1 MESDNVKLTIPAPTR
16 PTKLIKMTNTL
27 VAVTGSEVKTIPP
40 MVMDK
45 VDVSECTPFF
55 AGMKY
60 CTDLQYTDAFSHETA
75 PFFPITGDSKFAV
88 ELHPTGEVTEYT
100 ATIAYELLRE
110 GEEGRQKVDSVKF
123 VLRAEGAEPTEARA
137 IMKYNRRKNVITA
150 DIQIPDYD
158 VEAGL
163 RLGVDG
169 NTKGKG
175 THSISLDL
183 INKNIPQLSL
193 VGRANLKEMKEAM
206 LQVQLLV
213 PSINADATFTANM
226 KRDEELELELK
237 SEIKVM
243 AATSEQN
250 IAMKY
255 DASKFEVEF
264 KSDVNTETT
273 SLPIADMVDMYG
285 NQLLDIQVGQTE
297 MKVRQIFN
305 KFAEETNNYMEKHGD
320 EFHYIKDFRV
330 PDMPEISLPETL
342 FLKTEGKAVYHFNNE
357 HFSIAIPLPLGGKS
371 TEELNFPPALTTP
384 SVSLPQFGLEIV
396 SMEIPI
402 PELVVPESLTLSIPL
417 FGKAEISTLMK
428 SNLYEME
435 ASMAAGKDIVDTPS
449 YSAKFDVRGTSP
461 VDILSFTMTGS
472 GVLATT
478 DSIKAH
484 LESSLAHK
492 FLEATVVITEE
503 ATFTDKLNLKSS
515 SKIEAKSPLGV
526 HFILGHDGTTGMNAE
541 EISAHSDFKGDFTAG
556 PVYGKTISTQSFAI
570 FPFRQEAKIDS
581 TVQLDSTLVKAQNT
595 IAATLANGE
604 LSVASNTN
612 AFEDHLTHVAELS
625 FKDSKLS
632 LKSDAN
638 AVVLGMKIHNQAEAS
653 AGAGEV
659 VMRMETNADHTEN
672 RVYSL
677 LTASLDVNGLAV
689 NSDATIKLLENE
701 ATHKATLKMNK
712 DGLTTS
718 GTNTLQSPLSLEN
731 TFNAGLDAS
740 TATLSIANKAA
751 IRDIKVDNANTLT
764 ITLSSLDFNSKAE
777 ATASEYASYTHD
789 ITINLK
795 PYTASAN
802 VNNNLNVLAANFIN
816 EAQLQAELYKM
827 DLTGNLKAIYGEEE
841 IKLTYQVNYA
851 DMTAN
856 AKCSTIGKLFGTHMS
871 HNTELEVVGLAAR
884 ITNDAR
890 FNSQPFRFDHTIR
903 CSIVPFDFNLDAIFN
918 ADGDM
923 TMYGKHS
930 AQLYGKFL
938 LKAQPLAFASSHECR
953 ASVNQQLDNGFA
965 LETTLDNKMDTVL
978 SPQEQKT
985 SFRMKSKLNEHA
997 FNQDMSVYNTAE
1009 RTGIEVSGTFLTN
1022 MFNAE
1027 STENQEFTI
1036 SSFLKYDKITECQ
1049 IILFPLIETLPAFL
1063 ESVKVV
1069 VVRVAEA
1076 LQDYINNEEIKA
1088 KLEALPQYDVEAS
1101 LTNLKVTV
1109 ENLLADLS
1117 VYIHHFAE
1125 DPGTADAINE
1135 EYDIQAMVLHVI
1147 DTMRELIQ
1155 QIDLEKLTGSSISFL
1170 QDLDSKYD
1178 VKAKLQTIM
1187 SDVKQII
1194 ETFDLQKCV
1203 VELKDYIS
1211 SIEFKAYIDGLV
1223 SRIPTE
1229 IFNEI
1234 VFSVKEIIQDLDIL
1248 GKINNFYAKMRELI
1262 VKFEVDKKVQAVLE
1276 KAVEF
1281 IHQLKIEETISAV
1294 VNKVKDAD
1302 IPTKLVQVFQDAI
1315 NYLKT
1320 LRGLMESLREIKVAE
1335 MIKSVKDVIDK
1346 FVLDIVKPL
1355 AEFIKEEITN
1365 LNVNAAITTY
1375 LDFVSKYYTRAI
1387 TKVTELLTSMVEMIK
1402 NMAPE
1407 QKIINEIQQIVEGL
1421 IVELK
1426 KAELNILSFTLPLTD
1441 LVVPSVMLSMD
1452 KLGQFEIPTQ
1462 LDIPEFTILGLYTIQ
1477 ATTISFEDIKQR
1489 IIELIEFI
1497 GNFEI
1502 KMIDVDAFFGDL
1514 TMNYLPSMPE
1524 MSFPEISLP
1533 EISFPTIPQVPVE
1546 KLVKSLQVPEI
1557 TLPTIPTQ
1565 IMVPCFGKLYG
1576 EIKFE
1581 TPIYTVKTSAE
1592 FQNSTET
1599 QVQGKTTIK
1608 VITTPY
1614 TADFMNTA
1622 FIAMEEGMSAS
1633 VDTTYNH
1640 VVDLPIVRV
1649 RSEATVTQKAV
1660 ARQVGYTLTL
1670 TVDNSGTGKINAD
1683 DVNHKSNLQL
1693 TINPSTVTLTF
1704 SGDTDSTI
1712 LKMKQQINAESGTLS
1727 FFKFNVRNEAE
1738 APIIKN
1744 SLMVASGHVNLY
1756 DLKAELKANHDT
1768 ELYGEISGVLS
1779 NGINIVVRP
1788 VELIFDF
1795 QNKGNA
1801 KVNIF
1806 ESLIAK
1812 IDLQND
1818 YSATLKPNS
1827 QKINTVALA
1836 RLNQYKISYNYTV
1849 DNNPHDAGIF
1859 VAMESEANLDFLS
1872 SPISIPEFD
1881 LPFVDFRTPEITGLN
1896 VYEQTGLNNI
1906 LTTTEQTVDVD
1917 AKIVYHK
1924 SEAAPLV
1931 DMMGLIQI
1939 PSVGNLITELSV
1951 KSAILNLNVNAGLYA
1966 EEDLVFRLGATTASV
1981 FEGLKAK
1988 LDGTTSLTTRRGI
2001 KLANSLS
2008 LENSHIEGTHD
2019 STISMSTETF
2029 ETVVSVSTVA
2039 KIALPI
2045 LNLEANQNVVAD
2057 TKTNANA
2064 VSTFR
2069 MTGDFNLPLIKAVG
2083 KAEVDHSLKLEGS
2096 FLEVSMESTNKA
2108 NMDGT
2113 VLEDYILLGLLD
2125 NDFNLY
2131 LNNDGLRS
2139 TSKIIA
2145 DAKLNQGTNKV
2156 IEMDVNE
2163 NLAVEASLSRVYAV
2177 LKYTGNNEA
2186 NLLSFSTNG
2195 KHVVQATI
2203 DLAPASSLTADIEI
2217 DMSQPNT
2224 LGDLTIFGKTVA
2236 EVTAAKQKI
2245 STNGKFVSPLYTT
2258 NVAAEV
2264 EGDGPVFKVTLK
2276 SSATSVIV
2284 LLDYDMDGSITVNF
2298 ENEALNMVSKVVLT
2312 HADMNMDVNH
2322 AITQALRRKR
2332 QADDSNSHHTLNV
2345 DITSPTFID
2354 ANLRYAAGKDGISAS
2369 VSTPSSGF
2377 MGIQFNG
2384 RVPSQMSA
2392 RVYGR
2397 YPSAPED
2404 DVEVLVI
2411 RSSSMDADKM
2421 NLQIAY
2427 NMEAPKVVLSEL
2439 KTRIPS
2445 IISAFTMFA
2454 DKYQITSYMDELR
2467 NSVVNRISEAYEAA
2481 INYDS
2486 QMSQLSI
2493 FFRNIIVQYQKT
2505 VQVFIDAVVKVLR
2518 ETQFKLPESDE
2529 MTTLPEV
2536 LKKLTSSIA
2545 TMLDSTLQIIYE
2557 NIEVSFNAFVEQ
2569 ISSVKMRMP
2578 VGDAITGGQ
2587 ILDQVKTTF
2596 KTIFAELVDFVK
2608 HMESVDTMLEKIGET
2623 LKAIVEKSQEFA
2635 DSVKSDYLDAVF
2647 IYINV
2652 PYVNFVTALKNVVDH
2667 ISALNI
2673 EQLNHS
2679 VEYIIDMFVH
2689 VVDQF
2694 NNTVNGFLQQA
2705 SADAQ
2710 ANGPKATCKV
2720 SIEVPQTCSFI
2731 VRTTGCSLSEVVDM
2745 DTEGN
2750 PVFAPAASSDAFAAE
2765 MERYPLKVVVEGVYD
2780 VKLYPEEG
2788 ETTTILNIK
2797 RGIISALAVPLL
2809 EEDKNKNMPT
2819 IHGKCKTQSTVNARE
2834 DIATDISLNRDLSR
2848 CDKFVPLRDH
2858 TSPLALISG
2867 MHYPLAQLVRSSQ
2880 ACNYKFD
2887 NENKHMTSGSCIEN
2901 HILIPFSH
2909 NGEHGITNVGK
2920 QELTLVQ
2927 VSPSN
2932 EIVFDHSGIVKG
2944 LHMDAVEDKSAIQDK
2959 DAGLNLLRELASLPE
2974 TDGEKRAH
2982 LFHVL
2987 VSMVRGMKTETLSPA
3002 IPEALEVS
3010 SALTYQV
3017 DAGVF
3022 AMGLVSNPSALLIN
3036 DMLEMAK
3043 YKPSKPIMYALSNVV
3058 KRFYK
3063 AEGKLIPEIFAV
3075 AEFMGSQLGDC
3086 SGDKDHTFMT
3096 LRVIGNMAAAM
3107 GAAGPAL
3114 RSAVIQCVNQPAA
3127 SLAVQ
3132 QAAIQAFRLTPVP
3145 EEGREILMQVL
3156 LDGASPMQKRIAA
3169 YLVLMKDPQPTELAQ
3184 LADALPN
3191 EQDQQ
3196 VKSFVISHVTN
3207 ILSSTEPATKEL
3219 RQKILDAL
3227 QGNEVGAPM
3236 DPTKFSRNYKIG
3248 SVEGNMFFEGS
3259 SYLPKEVMLEMT
3271 LKAFG
3276 YDIDMMEVGMEGNGF
3291 EPTVEALFGKN
3302 GFFPDT
3308 ALETMYFVSENMPL
3322 RVNEI
3327 LQNMLPALKKDR
3339 KKRQASQNLM
3349 REIGRNL
3356 NKLVN
3361 EMKTAQSPEAM
3372 VYLRLLGNE
3381 LGYLKT
3387 NEMEEL
3393 AYSAAMMVDS
3403 MFKMFPTD
3411 IMKALMTKAD
3421 NTIFAHYIFMDN
3433 EFFLPTATGV
3443 PLRITMSGTFT
3454 PGIKGGL
3461 QIARDMSEVT
3471 FMPSAGIEFWL
3482 SAKISMESDNVKLII
3497 PAPTRPTKLIKMTNT
3512 LVAVTGS
3519 EVKTIPPMVM
3529 DKVDVS
3535 ECTPFFAG
3543 MKYCTDL
3550 QYTDAFSHETAPF
3563 FPITGD
3569 SKFAVELHPTGE
3581 VTEYT
3586 ATIAYELL
3594 REGEEGRQ
3602 KVDSVKFVLRAE
3614 GAEPTEARAIMKY
3627 NRRKNVITAD
3637 IQIPDYDVEAG
3648 LRMGVVD
3655 GNTKGKGTHSIS
3667 LDLINKNIP
3676 QLSLVGR
3683 ANLKEMKEAML
3694 QVQLLVPSINADAT
3708 FTANMK
3714 RDEELELEL
3723 KSEIKVMAATSEQ
3736 NIAMKYDASKFEVEF
3751 KSDVNTETTSLPIA
3765 DMVDMYG
3772 NQLLDIQ
3779 VGQTEMKVRQI
3790 FNKFA
3795 EETNNY
3801 MEKHG
3806 DEFHYIKDFRVP
3818 DMPEISLPETLFLK
3832 TEGKAVYH
3840 FNNEHF
3846 SIAIPLPLGG
3856 KSTEELNFPP
3866 ALTTPSVSL
3875 PQFGLEIVSME
3886 IPIPELVV
3894 PESLTLSIP
3903 LFGKAEISTLM
3914 KSNLYEMEASMAAG
3928 KDIVDTPSYSAKFD
3942 VRGTSPVDILSFTMT
3957 GSGVLA
3963 TTDSIKAHLES
3974 SLAHKFLEAT
3984 VVITEEATFTDKLN
3998 LKSSS
4003 KIEAKSPLGVH
4014 FILGHDGTTGM
4025 NAEEISAHSDF
4036 KGDFTAGPVYG
4047 KTISTQSF
4055 AIFPFRQEAKIDSTV
4070 QLDSTLVKAQN
4081 TIAAT
4086 LANGELSVAS
4096 NTNAFEDHLTHV
4108 AELSFKDSK
4117 LSLKSDANA
4126 VVLGMKIH
4134 NQAEASAG
4142 AGEVVMRMETNADHT
4157 ENRVYSLLTASLD
4170 VNEPPVPENTFN
4182 AGLDASTATLSIA
4195 NKAAIRDIKVDNAN
4209 TLTITLSSLDFNSK
4223 AEATASE
4230 YASYT
4235 HDITINLKP
4244 YTASANVN
4252 NNLNVLAANFINE
4265 AQLQAELYKMDLT
4278 GNLKAIY
4285 GEEEIKHTYQVNYA
4299 DMTANA
4305 KCSTIGKLFG
4315 THMSHNTELEV
4326 VGLAARITNDARFNS
4341 QPFRFDHTIRCSIV
4355 PFDFNLDAIFNA
4367 DGDMTMYGKHSAQ
4380 LYGKF
4385 LLKAQPLAF
4394 ASSHECRAS
4403 VNQQLDNG
4411 FALETT
4417 LDNKMDTVLS
4427 PQEQKTSFRMK
4438 SKLNEHAFNQD
4449 MSVYNTAE
4457 RTGIEVSGTFLTN
4470 MFNAEST
4477 ENQEFTI
4484 SSFLKYDKITECQI
4498 ILFPLIE
4505 TLPAF
4510 LESVKVVVV
4519 RVAEALQDYINNEE
4533 IKAKLEA
4540 LPQYVSDFVSQ
4551 LNVEGKVTQM
4561 KHYFDDL
4568 TQEYVISMEDV
4579 EASLTNLKVTVENL
4593 LADLSVYIHHFAGML
4608 KDIIVSGNLPE
4619 TLIQKIQEQLH
4630 AINEEYDIQ
4639 AMVLHVIDTM
4649 RELIQQIDLEKLTGS
4664 SISFLQDLDS
4674 KYDVKAKL
4682 QTIMSDEII
4691 QDLDILGKINNF
4703 YAKMRELIVKFEV
4716 DKKVQA
4722 VLEKAVEFIHQLK
4735 IEETISAVVN
4745 KVKDADIPTKLVQVF
4760 QDAINY
4766 LKTTQVEDIIQ
4777 QLNMHIETIVQKL
4790 RSLEYNDFVD
4800 HANEVIA
4807 EYTVYINELIGALEI
4822 PQKLEATRDF
4832 VNLVLSSFRGFME
4845 SLREIKVAEM
4855 IKSVKDVIDKF
4866 VLDIVK
4872 PLAEFIKEEIT
4883 NLNVNAAITTYLDFV
4898 SKYYTRAITKVT
4910 ELLTSMVEMI
4920 KNMAPEQKII
4930 NEIQQIVEG
4939 LIVELKKAEL
4949 NILSFTLPLTDLVVP
4964 SVMLS
4969 MDKLGQF
4976 EIPTQL
4982 DIPEFTILGL
4992 YTIQATTISFEDIK
5006 QRIIELIDFIGNFE
5020 IKMIDVDAFFGDL
5033 TMNYLPSMP
5042 EMSFPEISLPEI
5054 SFPTIPQVPVEKLVK
5069 SLQVPD
5075 ITLLTIPT
5083 QIMVPCFETL
5093 KFSHVNLGVE
5103 HQASVTLYG
5112 QSAQAQGKT
5121 TIKVITTPYTADFMN
5136 TAFIAMEEGMSAS
5149 VDTTYNHVVDLPIVR
5164 VRSEATV
5171 TQKAVARQVGYT
5183 LTLTVDNSGTGK
5195 INADDVNHK
5204 SNLQLTIN
5212 PSTVTITFSGD
5223 TDSTI
5228 LKMKQQIT
5236 AESGTLSFF
5245 KFNVRNEA
5253 EAPIIKNSLMVASG
5267 HVNLYD
5273 LKAELIA
5280 NHDTELYGEISG
5292 VLSNGINL
5300 VVRPVELIFDFKNKG
5315 NAKVNIFE
5323 SLIAKIDLQNDYSAT
5338 LKPNSQKIN
5347 TVALV
5352 RLNQYK
5358 ISYNYTVDNNP
5369 HDAGIFIAIESE
5381 ANLDFLSSPISIP
5394 EFDLP
5399 FVDFRT
5405 PEITDLNVYEQTG
5418 LNKIL
5423 TTTEQTVDVDAK
5435 IVYHKSEAAPLVD
5448 MMGLIQ
5454 IPSVGN
5460 LITELS
5466 VKSAILNLNV
5476 NAGLYPE
5483 EDLVFRLGAT
5493 TASVFEGLK
5502 AKLDGTTSL
5511 TTRRGI
5517 KLANSLSLENSHI
5530 EGTHDSTISMS
5541 TETFETAVSVSTV
5554 AKIALPILNLEANQH
5569 LVADTK
5575 TNANAVSTFRMTG
5588 DFNLPLI
5595 KAVGKAE
5602 VDQSLKLE
5610 GSFEFVSMESST
5622 KANIDSTML
5631 EDNSFLGVLDNDFN
5645 VYLNNNGLRSTSK
5658 IIADAKL
5665 NQATTKVIAMDVNE
5679 NLAVE
5684 ASLSRVYAV
5693 LKYSGN
5699 NEAHLF
5705 NFNTNGKHDVNANID
5720 FAPTSSLTADME
5732 IEISQPSSLGM
5743 FSIFGKAV
5751 TDVTGAKQK
5760 IFINGKF
5767 VSPLYT
5773 TNVAAEVEGSAP
5785 VFKVNFR
5792 SSATSPV
5799 VFLEYDLDSSITINL
5814 EHAGVSLTGKAVFT
5828 HTDLSMDIQH
5838 IISHTSSDS
5847 RLTLNADIN
5856 SPAFTDVNLRYAVRK
5871 DGISATISIPSTGF
5885 LGLQLHGRTPL
5896 QMNSRI
5902 YGRYASDP
5910 AKDVDFFT
5918 IRASAKEANKIM

>member
-1 MESDNVKLTIPAPTR
+1 MENSKLCLFLLLITITLSYAQEEQENCLINQRYKTSHKYEYIYEAESLNAINGASHLRNGPKATCKVSIEVPQTCSFIVRTTGCSLSEVVDMDTEGNPVFAPAASSDAFAAEMERYPLKVVVEGVYDVKLYPEEGETITILNIKRGIISALAVPLLEEDKNKNMPTIHGKCKTQSTVNAREDIATDISLNRDLSRCDKFVPLRDHTSPLALISGMHYPLAQLVRSSQACNYKFDNADKHMTSGSCIENHILIPFSHNGEHGITNVGKQELTLVQVSPSNERVFDHSGIVKGLHMDAVEDKSAIQDKDAGLNLLRELASLPETEGEKRAHLFHVLVSMVRGMKTETLSPAIPEALEVSSALTYQVLAQCGTPECSSAIMQIFRTFDTSSLEVDAGVFAMGLVSNPSALLINDMLEMAKYKPSKPIMYALSNVVKRFYKAEGKLIPEIFAVAEFMGSQLGDCSGDKDNTFMTLRVIGNMAAAMGAAGPALRSAVIQCVNQPAASLAVQQAAIQAFRLTPVPEEGREILMQVLLDGASPMQKRVAAYLVLMKDPQPTELAQLADALPIEQDQQVKSFVISHITNILSSTEPATQELRQKILDALQGNEVGAPMDPTKFSRNYKIGSVEGNMFFEGSSYLPKEVMLEMTLKAFGYDIDMMEVGMEGNGFEPTVEALFGKNGFFPDTALETMYFVSENMPLRVNEILQNMLPALKKDRKKRQASHNLMREIGRNLNKLVNEMTTAQSPEAMVYLRLLGNELGYLKTNEMEELAYSAAMMVDSMFKMFPTDIMKALMTKADNTIFAHYIFMDNEFFLPTATGVPLRITLSGTFTPGIKGGLQIARDMSEVTFMPSAGIEFVTEIGSHIPEYINSGLEMHTNIFHESGLSAKISMESDNVKLTIPVPTR

-45 VDVSECTPFF
+45 VDVSECSPFF

-163 RLGVDG
+163 RLGVVDG

-183 INKNIPQLSL
+183 INKHIPQLSL
-193 VGRANLKEMKEAM
+193 VGHANLKEMKEAM

-243 AATSEQN
+243 AATSEQK

-357 HFSIAIPLPLGGKS
+357 HFIIAIPLPLGGKS
-371 TEELNFPPALTTP
+371 TEELHFPPALTTP

-484 LESSLAHK
+484 LESSLAHQ

-526 HFILGHDGTTGMNAE
+526 HFILGHDGTTEMNAE

-556 PVYGKTISTQSFAI
+556 PMYGKTISNQSFAI
-570 FPFRQEAKIDS
+570 FPFRHEAKIDS

-604 LSVASNTN
+604 LSVVSNTN

-632 LKSDAN
+632 LKCDAN

-659 VMRMETNADHTEN
+659 VMRMETNGDHTEN

-701 ATHKATLKMNK
+701 ATHKATLTMNK

-777 ATASEYASYTHD
+777 AAASEYASYTHD

-802 VNNNLNVLAANFIN
+802 VHNNLNVLAANFIN

-827 DLTGNLKAIYGEEE
+827 DLTGNLKAVYGEEE
-841 IKLTYQVNYA
+841 IKHTYQVNYA

-856 AKCSTIGKLFGTHMS
+856 AKCSTIGNLFGTHMS
-871 HNTELEVVGLAAR
+871 HNTEFEVVGLAAR

-903 CSIVPFDFNLDAIFN
+903 CSIIPFDFNLDAIFN

-953 ASVNQQLDNGFA
+953 ASVTQQLDNGFA

-1009 RTGIEVSGTFLTN
+1009 RTGIEVSGTFLSN

-1049 IILFPLIETLPAFL
+1049 IILFPFIETLPAFL

-1076 LQDYINNEEIKA
+1076 LQGFINNEEIKA
-1088 KLEALPQYDVEAS
+1088 KLEALPQYVSDFVSQLNVEGKVTQMKQYFDDLTQEYVISMEDVEAS

-1117 VYIHHFAE
+1117 VYIHHFAGMLKDIIVSGNLPE
-1125 DPGTADAINE
+1125 TLIQKIQEQLHAINE

-1170 QDLDSKYD
+1170 QDLDSKYE

-1187 SDVKQII
+1187 SD
-1194 ETFDLQKCV
+1194 
-1203 VELKDYIS
+1203 
-1211 SIEFKAYIDGLV
+1211 
-1223 SRIPTE
+1223 E
-1229 IFNEI
+1229 IT
-1234 VFSVKEIIQDLDIL
+1234 QDLDIL

-1262 VKFEVDKKVQAVLE
+1262 LKFEVDKKVQAVLE

-1302 IPTKLVQVFQDAI
+1302 IPAKLVQVFQDAI

-1320 LRGLMESLREIKVAE
+1320 TQVEDIIQQLNMHIETIVQKLRSLEYNDFVDHANQVIAEYTVYINELIGALEIPQKLEATRDFVNLVLLSFRGFMESLREIKVAE
-1335 MIKSVKDVIDK
+1335 MITYVKDVIDK
-1346 FVLDIVKPL
+1346 FVLDIVNPL

-1365 LNVNAAITTY
+1365 LN
-1375 LDFVSKYYTRAI
+1375 
-1387 TKVTELLTSMVEMIK
+1387 
-1402 NMAPE
+1402 
-1407 QKIINEIQQIVEGL
+1407 
-1421 IVELK
+1421 
-1426 KAELNILSFTLPLTD
+1426 
-1441 LVVPSVMLSMD
+1441 
-1452 KLGQFEIPTQ
+1452 FEIPTQ
-1462 LDIPEFTILGLYTIQ
+1462 LDIPEFTILGLYTVQ

-1497 GNFEI
+1497 GHFEI

-1592 FQNSTET
+1592 FQNSTESEMT
-1599 QVQGKTTIK
+1599 PQFTGFLTSLATSPSFEICNYKLDSTARLAFPKMSRVVLAETLKFSHVNLGVEHQASVTLYGLSAQAQGKTTIK

-1633 VDTTYNH
+1633 LDTTYNH
-1640 VVDLPIVRV
+1640 VVDLPIVMV

-1660 ARQVGYTLTL
+1660 ARQDGYTLTL
-1670 TVDNSGTGKINAD
+1670 TVDNSGTGQINAD
-1683 DVNHKSNLQL
+1683 EGTHKSNLQL

-1712 LKMKQQINAESGTLS
+1712 LKMKQQITAESGTLS

-1768 ELYGEISGVLS
+1768 ELYGKISGVLS

-1818 YSATLKPNS
+1818 YSATLKPNN

-1872 SPISIPEFD
+1872 SSISIPEFD

-2008 LENSHIEGTHD
+2008 LENAHIEGTHD
-2019 STISMSTETF
+2019 STISMSTETS
-2029 ETVVSVSTVA
+2029 ETAVSVSTVV
-2039 KIALPI
+2039 KITLPI
-2045 LNLEANQNVVAD
+2045 LNLEANQHLVAD
-2057 TKTNANA
+2057 TKTNV

-2069 MTGDFNLPLIKAVG
+2069 MKGDFNLPLIKAVG

-2096 FLEVSMESTNKA
+2096 FLEVSLESTNKA

-2113 VLEDYILLGLLD
+2113 VLDNYLLLGVLD
-2125 NDFNLY
+2125 NDFHLY

-2156 IEMDVNE
+2156 IAMDVNE

-2177 LKYTGNNEA
+2177 LKYTGNNEG

-2203 DLAPASSLTADIEI
+2203 DLAPGSSLTADIEI

-2264 EGDGPVFKVTLK
+2264 EGDGHVFTVTLK

-2312 HADMNMDVNH
+2312 QADMKIDVNH

-2345 DITSPTFID
+2345 DITSPTFTD

-2369 VSTPSSGF
+2369 VSTPSTGF

-2397 YPSAPED
+2397 YPSSPED

-2411 RSSSMDADKM
+2411 KSSSIDADKM

-2454 DKYQITSYMDELR
+2454 DKYQVTSYMEELR

-2518 ETQFKLPESDE
+2518 ETQFKLPGSDE
-2529 MTTLPEV
+2529 MTSLPEV

-2545 TMLDSTLQIIYE
+2545 AMLDSALQIIYE
-2557 NIEVSFNAFVEQ
+2557 NIEVSFNTFVEQ

-2578 VGDAITGGQ
+2578 VGDVITGGQ

-2623 LKAIVEKSQEFA
+2623 LKAIVEKSQEFV

-2710 ANGPKATCKV
+2710 AYIK
-2720 SIEVPQTCSFI
+2720 
-2731 VRTTGCSLSEVVDM
+2731 LSE
-2745 DTEGN
+2745 G
-2750 PVFAPAASSDAFAAE
+2750 
-2765 MERYPLKVVVEGVYD
+2765 R
-2780 VKLYPEEG
+2780 
-2788 ETTTILNIK
+2788 
-2797 RGIISALAVPLL
+2797 L
-2809 EEDKNKNMPT
+2809 E
-2819 IHGKCKTQSTVNARE
+2819 
-2834 DIATDISLNRDLSR
+2834 
-2848 CDKFVPLRDH
+2848 
-2858 TSPLALISG
+2858 
-2867 MHYPLAQLVRSSQ
+2867 
-2880 ACNYKFD
+2880 
-2887 NENKHMTSGSCIEN
+2887 
-2901 HILIPFSH
+2901 
-2909 NGEHGITNVGK
+2909 
-2920 QELTLVQ
+2920 
-2927 VSPSN
+2927 
-2932 EIVFDHSGIVKG
+2932 
-2944 LHMDAVEDKSAIQDK
+2944 
-2959 DAGLNLLRELASLPE
+2959 
-2974 TDGEKRAH
+2974 
-2982 LFHVL
+2982 
-2987 VSMVRGMKTETLSPA
+2987 
-3002 IPEALEVS
+3002 
-3010 SALTYQV
+3010 
-3017 DAGVF
+3017 
-3022 AMGLVSNPSALLIN
+3022 
-3036 DMLEMAK
+3036 
-3043 YKPSKPIMYALSNVV
+3043 
-3058 KRFYK
+3058 
-3063 AEGKLIPEIFAV
+3063 
-3075 AEFMGSQLGDC
+3075 
-3086 SGDKDHTFMT
+3086 
-3096 LRVIGNMAAAM
+3096 
-3107 GAAGPAL
+3107 
-3114 RSAVIQCVNQPAA
+3114 
-3127 SLAVQ
+3127 
-3132 QAAIQAFRLTPVP
+3132 
-3145 EEGREILMQVL
+3145 
-3156 LDGASPMQKRIAA
+3156 
-3169 YLVLMKDPQPTELAQ
+3169 
-3184 LADALPN
+3184 
-3191 EQDQQ
+3191 
-3196 VKSFVISHVTN
+3196 
-3207 ILSSTEPATKEL
+3207 
-3219 RQKILDAL
+3219 
-3227 QGNEVGAPM
+3227 
-3236 DPTKFSRNYKIG
+3236 
-3248 SVEGNMFFEGS
+3248 
-3259 SYLPKEVMLEMT
+3259 
-3271 LKAFG
+3271 
-3276 YDIDMMEVGMEGNGF
+3276 
-3291 EPTVEALFGKN
+3291 
-3302 GFFPDT
+3302 
-3308 ALETMYFVSENMPL
+3308 
-3322 RVNEI
+3322 
-3327 LQNMLPALKKDR
+3327 
-3339 KKRQASQNLM
+3339 
-3349 REIGRNL
+3349 
-3356 NKLVN
+3356 
-3361 EMKTAQSPEAM
+3361 
-3372 VYLRLLGNE
+3372 
-3381 LGYLKT
+3381 
-3387 NEMEEL
+3387 
-3393 AYSAAMMVDS
+3393 
-3403 MFKMFPTD
+3403 
-3411 IMKALMTKAD
+3411 
-3421 NTIFAHYIFMDN
+3421 
-3433 EFFLPTATGV
+3433 
-3443 PLRITMSGTFT
+3443 
-3454 PGIKGGL
+3454 
-3461 QIARDMSEVT
+3461 
-3471 FMPSAGIEFWL
+3471 
-3482 SAKISMESDNVKLII
+3482 
-3497 PAPTRPTKLIKMTNT
+3497 
-3512 LVAVTGS
+3512 
-3519 EVKTIPPMVM
+3519 
-3529 DKVDVS
+3529 
-3535 ECTPFFAG
+3535 
-3543 MKYCTDL
+3543 
-3550 QYTDAFSHETAPF
+3550 
-3563 FPITGD
+3563 
-3569 SKFAVELHPTGE
+3569 
-3581 VTEYT
+3581 
-3586 ATIAYELL
+3586 
-3594 REGEEGRQ
+3594 
-3602 KVDSVKFVLRAE
+3602 
-3614 GAEPTEARAIMKY
+3614 
-3627 NRRKNVITAD
+3627 
-3637 IQIPDYDVEAG
+3637 
-3648 LRMGVVD
+3648 
-3655 GNTKGKGTHSIS
+3655 
-3667 LDLINKNIP
+3667 
-3676 QLSLVGR
+3676 
-3683 ANLKEMKEAML
+3683 
-3694 QVQLLVPSINADAT
+3694 
-3708 FTANMK
+3708 
-3714 RDEELELEL
+3714 
-3723 KSEIKVMAATSEQ
+3723 
-3736 NIAMKYDASKFEVEF
+3736 
-3751 KSDVNTETTSLPIA
+3751 
-3765 DMVDMYG
+3765 
-3772 NQLLDIQ
+3772 
-3779 VGQTEMKVRQI
+3779 
-3790 FNKFA
+3790 
-3795 EETNNY
+3795 
-3801 MEKHG
+3801 
-3806 DEFHYIKDFRVP
+3806 
-3818 DMPEISLPETLFLK
+3818 
-3832 TEGKAVYH
+3832 
-3840 FNNEHF
+3840 
-3846 SIAIPLPLGG
+3846 
-3856 KSTEELNFPP
+3856 
-3866 ALTTPSVSL
+3866 
-3875 PQFGLEIVSME
+3875 
-3886 IPIPELVV
+3886 
-3894 PESLTLSIP
+3894 
-3903 LFGKAEISTLM
+3903 
-3914 KSNLYEMEASMAAG
+3914 
-3928 KDIVDTPSYSAKFD
+3928 
-3942 VRGTSPVDILSFTMT
+3942 
-3957 GSGVLA
+3957 
-3963 TTDSIKAHLES
+3963 
-3974 SLAHKFLEAT
+3974 
-3984 VVITEEATFTDKLN
+3984 
-3998 LKSSS
+3998 
-4003 KIEAKSPLGVH
+4003 
-4014 FILGHDGTTGM
+4014 
-4025 NAEEISAHSDF
+4025 
-4036 KGDFTAGPVYG
+4036 
-4047 KTISTQSF
+4047 
-4055 AIFPFRQEAKIDSTV
+4055 
-4070 QLDSTLVKAQN
+4070 
-4081 TIAAT
+4081 
-4086 LANGELSVAS
+4086 
-4096 NTNAFEDHLTHV
+4096 
-4108 AELSFKDSK
+4108 
-4117 LSLKSDANA
+4117 
-4126 VVLGMKIH
+4126 
-4134 NQAEASAG
+4134 
-4142 AGEVVMRMETNADHT
+4142 
-4157 ENRVYSLLTASLD
+4157 
-4170 VNEPPVPENTFN
+4170 
-4182 AGLDASTATLSIA
+4182 
-4195 NKAAIRDIKVDNAN
+4195 
-4209 TLTITLSSLDFNSK
+4209 
-4223 AEATASE
+4223 
-4230 YASYT
+4230 
-4235 HDITINLKP
+4235 
-4244 YTASANVN
+4244 
-4252 NNLNVLAANFINE
+4252 
-4265 AQLQAELYKMDLT
+4265 
-4278 GNLKAIY
+4278 
-4285 GEEEIKHTYQVNYA
+4285 
-4299 DMTANA
+4299 
-4305 KCSTIGKLFG
+4305 
-4315 THMSHNTELEV
+4315 
-4326 VGLAARITNDARFNS
+4326 
-4341 QPFRFDHTIRCSIV
+4341 
-4355 PFDFNLDAIFNA
+4355 
-4367 DGDMTMYGKHSAQ
+4367 
-4380 LYGKF
+4380 
-4385 LLKAQPLAF
+4385 
-4394 ASSHECRAS
+4394 
-4403 VNQQLDNG
+4403 
-4411 FALETT
+4411 
-4417 LDNKMDTVLS
+4417 
-4427 PQEQKTSFRMK
+4427 
-4438 SKLNEHAFNQD
+4438 
-4449 MSVYNTAE
+4449 
-4457 RTGIEVSGTFLTN
+4457 
-4470 MFNAEST
+4470 
-4477 ENQEFTI
+4477 
-4484 SSFLKYDKITECQI
+4484 
-4498 ILFPLIE
+4498 
-4505 TLPAF
+4505 
-4510 LESVKVVVV
+4510 
-4519 RVAEALQDYINNEE
+4519 
-4533 IKAKLEA
+4533 
-4540 LPQYVSDFVSQ
+4540 
-4551 LNVEGKVTQM
+4551 
-4561 KHYFDDL
+4561 
-4568 TQEYVISMEDV
+4568 
-4579 EASLTNLKVTVENL
+4579 
-4593 LADLSVYIHHFAGML
+4593 
-4608 KDIIVSGNLPE
+4608 
-4619 TLIQKIQEQLH
+4619 
-4630 AINEEYDIQ
+4630 
-4639 AMVLHVIDTM
+4639 
-4649 RELIQQIDLEKLTGS
+4649 
-4664 SISFLQDLDS
+4664 
-4674 KYDVKAKL
+4674 
-4682 QTIMSDEII
+4682 
-4691 QDLDILGKINNF
+4691 
-4703 YAKMRELIVKFEV
+4703 
-4716 DKKVQA
+4716 
-4722 VLEKAVEFIHQLK
+4722 
-4735 IEETISAVVN
+4735 
-4745 KVKDADIPTKLVQVF
+4745 
-4760 QDAINY
+4760 
-4766 LKTTQVEDIIQ
+4766 
-4777 QLNMHIETIVQKL
+4777 
-4790 RSLEYNDFVD
+4790 
-4800 HANEVIA
+4800 
-4807 EYTVYINELIGALEI
+4807 
-4822 PQKLEATRDF
+4822 
-4832 VNLVLSSFRGFME
+4832 
-4845 SLREIKVAEM
+4845 
-4855 IKSVKDVIDKF
+4855 
-4866 VLDIVK
+4866 
-4872 PLAEFIKEEIT
+4872 
-4883 NLNVNAAITTYLDFV
+4883 
-4898 SKYYTRAITKVT
+4898 
-4910 ELLTSMVEMI
+4910 
-4920 KNMAPEQKII
+4920 
-4930 NEIQQIVEG
+4930 
-4939 LIVELKKAEL
+4939 
-4949 NILSFTLPLTDLVVP
+4949 
-4964 SVMLS
+4964 
-4969 MDKLGQF
+4969 
-4976 EIPTQL
+4976 
-4982 DIPEFTILGL
+4982 
-4992 YTIQATTISFEDIK
+4992 
-5006 QRIIELIDFIGNFE
+5006 
-5020 IKMIDVDAFFGDL
+5020 
-5033 TMNYLPSMP
+5033 
-5042 EMSFPEISLPEI
+5042 
-5054 SFPTIPQVPVEKLVK
+5054 
-5069 SLQVPD
+5069 
-5075 ITLLTIPT
+5075 
-5083 QIMVPCFETL
+5083 
-5093 KFSHVNLGVE
+5093 
-5103 HQASVTLYG
+5103 
-5112 QSAQAQGKT
+5112 
-5121 TIKVITTPYTADFMN
+5121 
-5136 TAFIAMEEGMSAS
+5136 
-5149 VDTTYNHVVDLPIVR
+5149 VDLPF
-5164 VRSEATV
+5164 
-5171 TQKAVARQVGYT
+5171 
-5183 LTLTVDNSGTGK
+5183 
-5195 INADDVNHK
+5195 
-5204 SNLQLTIN
+5204 
-5212 PSTVTITFSGD
+5212 P
-5223 TDSTI
+5223 
-5228 LKMKQQIT
+5228 
-5236 AESGTLSFF
+5236 F
-5245 KFNVRNEA
+5245 K
-5253 EAPIIKNSLMVASG
+5253 
-5267 HVNLYD
+5267 H
-5273 LKAELIA
+5273 
-5280 NHDTELYGEISG
+5280 
-5292 VLSNGINL
+5292 
-5300 VVRPVELIFDFKNKG
+5300 
-5315 NAKVNIFE
+5315 
-5323 SLIAKIDLQNDYSAT
+5323 
-5338 LKPNSQKIN
+5338 
-5347 TVALV
+5347 
-5352 RLNQYK
+5352 
-5358 ISYNYTVDNNP
+5358 
-5369 HDAGIFIAIESE
+5369 
-5381 ANLDFLSSPISIP
+5381 
-5394 EFDLP
+5394 
-5399 FVDFRT
+5399 
-5405 PEITDLNVYEQTG
+5405 
-5418 LNKIL
+5418 
-5423 TTTEQTVDVDAK
+5423 
-5435 IVYHKSEAAPLVD
+5435 
-5448 MMGLIQ
+5448 
-5454 IPSVGN
+5454 
-5460 LITELS
+5460 
-5466 VKSAILNLNV
+5466 
-5476 NAGLYPE
+5476 
-5483 EDLVFRLGAT
+5483 
-5493 TASVFEGLK
+5493 
-5502 AKLDGTTSL
+5502 
-5511 TTRRGI
+5511 
-5517 KLANSLSLENSHI
+5517 
-5530 EGTHDSTISMS
+5530 
-5541 TETFETAVSVSTV
+5541 
-5554 AKIALPILNLEANQH
+5554 
-5569 LVADTK
+5569 
-5575 TNANAVSTFRMTG
+5575 
-5588 DFNLPLI
+5588 
-5595 KAVGKAE
+5595 
-5602 VDQSLKLE
+5602 
-5610 GSFEFVSMESST
+5610 
-5622 KANIDSTML
+5622 
-5631 EDNSFLGVLDNDFN
+5631 
-5645 VYLNNNGLRSTSK
+5645 
-5658 IIADAKL
+5658 
-5665 NQATTKVIAMDVNE
+5665 
-5679 NLAVE
+5679 
-5684 ASLSRVYAV
+5684 
-5693 LKYSGN
+5693 
-5699 NEAHLF
+5699 
-5705 NFNTNGKHDVNANID
+5705 
-5720 FAPTSSLTADME
+5720 
-5732 IEISQPSSLGM
+5732 
-5743 FSIFGKAV
+5743 
-5751 TDVTGAKQK
+5751 
-5760 IFINGKF
+5760 
-5767 VSPLYT
+5767 
-5773 TNVAAEVEGSAP
+5773 
-5785 VFKVNFR
+5785 
-5792 SSATSPV
+5792 
-5799 VFLEYDLDSSITINL
+5799 
-5814 EHAGVSLTGKAVFT
+5814 
-5828 HTDLSMDIQH
+5828 
-5838 IISHTSSDS
+5838 
-5847 RLTLNADIN
+5847 
-5856 SPAFTDVNLRYAVRK
+5856 
-5871 DGISATISIPSTGF
+5871 
-5885 LGLQLHGRTPL
+5885 
-5896 QMNSRI
+5896 
-5902 YGRYASDP
+5902 
-5910 AKDVDFFT
+5910 
-5918 IRASAKEANKIM
+5918 

>member
-1 MESDNVKLTIPAPTR
+1 MENSKLCLFLLLITITLSYAQEEQENCLINQRYKTSHKYEYIYEAESLNAINGASHLRNGPKATCKVSIEVPQICSFIVRTTGCSLSEVVDMDTEGKPVFAPAASSDAFAAEMERYPLKVVVEGVHDVKLYPEEGETITILNIKRGIISALAVPLLEEDKNNNMPTIHGKCKTQSTVNAREDIATDISLNRDLSRCDKFVPLRDHTSPLALISGMHYPLAQLVRSSQACNYKFDNADKHMTSGSCIENHILIPFSHNGEHGITNVGKQELTLVQVSPSNERVFDHSGIVKGLHMDAVEDKSAIQDKDAGLNLLRELASLPETEGEKRAHLFHVLVSMVRGMKTETLSPAIPEALEVSSALTYQVLAQCGTPECSSAIMQIFRTFDTSSLEVDAGVFAMGLVSNPSALLINDMLEMAKYKPSKPIMYALSNVVKRFYKAEGKLIPEIFAVAEFMGSQLGDCSGDKDNTFMTLRVIGNMAAAMGAAGPALRSAVIQCVNQPAASLAVQQAAIQAFRLTPVPEEGREILMQVLLDGASPMQKRVAAYLVLMKDPQPTELAQLADALPIEQDQQVKSFVISHITNILSSTEPATQELRQKILDALQGNEVGAPMDPTKFSRNYKIGSVEGNMFFEGSSYLPKEVMLEMTLKAFGYDIDMMEVGMEGNGFEPTVEALFGKNGFFPDTALETMYFVSENMPLRVNEILQNMLPALKKDRKKRQASHNLVREIGRNLNKLVNEMKTAQSPEAMVYLRLLGNELGYLKTNEMEELAYSAAMMVDSMFKMFPTDIMKALMTKADNTIFAHYIFMDNEFFLPTATGVPLRITLSGTFTPGIKGGLQIARDMSEVTFMPSAGIEFVTEIGSHIPEYINSGLEMHTNIFHESGLSAKISMESDNVKLTIPAPTR

-45 VDVSECTPFF
+45 VDVSECSPFF

-123 VLRAEGAEPTEARA
+123 VLRAEGVEPTEARA

-163 RLGVDG
+163 RLGVVDG

-183 INKNIPQLSL
+183 INKHIPQLSL
-193 VGRANLKEMKEAM
+193 VGHANLKEMKEAM

-305 KFAEETNNYMEKHGD
+305 KFAEETNNYMEMHGD

-342 FLKTEGKAVYHFNNE
+342 FLKTEGKAVYHFNND

-484 LESSLAHK
+484 LESSLAHT

-526 HFILGHDGTTGMNAE
+526 HFILGHDGTTEMNAE

-556 PVYGKTISTQSFAI
+556 PMYGKTISTQSFAI
-570 FPFRQEAKIDS
+570 FPFRHEAKIDS

-604 LSVASNTN
+604 LSVVSNTN

-632 LKSDAN
+632 LKCDAN

-659 VMRMETNADHTEN
+659 VMRMETNGDHTEN

-701 ATHKATLKMNK
+701 AAHKATLKMNK

-777 ATASEYASYTHD
+777 AAASEYASYTHD

-827 DLTGNLKAIYGEEE
+827 DLTGNLKAVYGEEE
-841 IKLTYQVNYA
+841 IKHTYQVNYA

-856 AKCSTIGKLFGTHMS
+856 AKCSTIGTLFGTHMS

-903 CSIVPFDFNLDAIFN
+903 CSIVPFDFNLNAIFN

-923 TMYGKHS
+923 TMYGKHT

-965 LETTLDNKMDTVL
+965 LETTLENKMDTVL
-978 SPQEQKT
+978 SSQEQKT

-1009 RTGIEVSGTFLTN
+1009 RTGIEVSGTFLSN

-1049 IILFPLIETLPAFL
+1049 IILFPFIETLPAFL

-1076 LQDYINNEEIKA
+1076 LQGFINNEEIKA
-1088 KLEALPQYDVEAS
+1088 KLEALPQYVSDFVSQLNVEGKVTQMKQYFDDLTQEYVISMEDVEAS

-1117 VYIHHFAE
+1117 VYIHHFAGMLKDIIVSGNLPE
-1125 DPGTADAINE
+1125 TLIQKIQEQLHAINE
-1135 EYDIQAMVLHVI
+1135 EYDIQAMVLHMI

-1170 QDLDSKYD
+1170 QDLDSKYE

-1187 SDVKQII
+1187 SDVKQKI
-1194 ETFDLQKCV
+1194 ETFDMQKCV

-1211 SIEFKAYIDGLV
+1211 SIEFKAYIDALV

-1234 VFSVKEIIQDLDIL
+1234 VFSVKEISQDLDIL
-1248 GKINNFYAKMRELI
+1248 GKINHLYAKIRELI

-1302 IPTKLVQVFQDAI
+1302 IPAKLVQVFQDAI

-1320 LRGLMESLREIKVAE
+1320 TQVEDIIQQLNMHIETIVQKLRSLEYNDFVDHANQVIAEYTVYINELIGALEIPQKLEATRDFVNLVLSSFRGLLESLREIKVAE
-1335 MIKSVKDVIDK
+1335 MITYVKEVIDK
-1346 FVLDIVKPL
+1346 FVLDNVKPL

-1365 LNVNAAITTY
+1365 LN
-1375 LDFVSKYYTRAI
+1375 
-1387 TKVTELLTSMVEMIK
+1387 
-1402 NMAPE
+1402 
-1407 QKIINEIQQIVEGL
+1407 
-1421 IVELK
+1421 
-1426 KAELNILSFTLPLTD
+1426 
-1441 LVVPSVMLSMD
+1441 
-1452 KLGQFEIPTQ
+1452 FEIPTQ
-1462 LDIPEFTILGLYTIQ
+1462 LDIPEFTILGFYTVQ
-1477 ATTISFEDIKQR
+1477 ATTISFEDIKQK

-1497 GNFEI
+1497 GHFEI
-1502 KMIDVDAFFGDL
+1502 KMIDVDTFFGDL

-1576 EIKFE
+1576 EIKFQ

-1592 FQNSTET
+1592 FQNSTESEMT
-1599 QVQGKTTIK
+1599 PQFTGFLTSLATSPSFEILNYKLDSTARLEIAEMARVVLAETLKFSHVNLGVEHQASVTLYGQSAQVQGKTTIK

-1640 VVDLPIVRV
+1640 VVDLPIVMV

-1670 TVDNSGTGKINAD
+1670 TVDNSGAGKINAD
-1683 DVNHKSNLQL
+1683 DVTHKSNLQL

-1712 LKMKQQINAESGTLS
+1712 FKMKQQITAESDTLS

-1768 ELYGEISGVLS
+1768 ELYGKISGVLS
-1779 NGINIVVRP
+1779 NGINIVVHP

-1801 KVNIF
+1801 KVDIF

-1849 DNNPHDAGIF
+1849 ANNPHDAGIF

-2008 LENSHIEGTHD
+2008 LENVHIEGTHD

-2029 ETVVSVSTVA
+2029 ETAVSVSTVA

-2045 LNLEANQNVVAD
+2045 LNLEANQHLVAD

-2113 VLEDYILLGLLD
+2113 VREDYILLGLLD

-2163 NLAVEASLSRVYAV
+2163 NLAVEASMSRVYAV

-2236 EVTAAKQKI
+2236 EVTATKQKI
-2245 STNGKFVSPLYTT
+2245 SSNGKFVSPLYTT

-2264 EGDGPVFKVTLK
+2264 EGDGHVFTVTLK

-2284 LLDYDMDGSITVNF
+2284 LLDYDMDGSIAVNF

-2322 AITQALRRKR
+2322 AITQAL
-2332 QADDSNSHHTLNV
+2332 SYSHHTLKV
-2345 DITSPTFID
+2345 DITSPTFTD
-2354 ANLRYAAGKDGISAS
+2354 ANLRYVAGKDGISAS
-2369 VSTPSSGF
+2369 VSTPSTGF
-2377 MGIQFNG
+2377 MGIQLNG

-2411 RSSSMDADKM
+2411 RASSMDADKM

-2454 DKYQITSYMDELR
+2454 DKYQVTSNMEELR

-2518 ETQFKLPESDE
+2518 ETQFKLPGSDE

-2545 TMLDSTLQIIYE
+2545 AMLDSTLQIIYE

-2623 LKAIVEKSQEFA
+2623 LKVIVEKSQEFV

-2710 ANGPKATCKV
+2710 AYIKV
-2720 SIEVPQTCSFI
+2720 S
-2731 VRTTGCSLSEVVDM
+2731 D
-2745 DTEGN
+2745 EG
-2750 PVFAPAASSDAFAAE
+2750 
-2765 MERYPLKVVVEGVYD
+2765 
-2780 VKLYPEEG
+2780 
-2788 ETTTILNIK
+2788 
-2797 RGIISALAVPLL
+2797 
-2809 EEDKNKNMPT
+2809 
-2819 IHGKCKTQSTVNARE
+2819 
-2834 DIATDISLNRDLSR
+2834 
-2848 CDKFVPLRDH
+2848 LRL
-2858 TSPLALISG
+2858 TF
-2867 MHYPLAQLVRSSQ
+2867 HYPLS
-2880 ACNYKFD
+2880 
-2887 NENKHMTSGSCIEN
+2887 IE
-2901 HILIPFSH
+2901 
-2909 NGEHGITNVGK
+2909 E
-2920 QELTLVQ
+2920 
-2927 VSPSN
+2927 PS
-2932 EIVFDHSGIVKG
+2932 
-2944 LHMDAVEDKSAIQDK
+2944 
-2959 DAGLNLLRELASLPE
+2959 
-2974 TDGEKRAH
+2974 
-2982 LFHVL
+2982 
-2987 VSMVRGMKTETLSPA
+2987 
-3002 IPEALEVS
+3002 
-3010 SALTYQV
+3010 
-3017 DAGVF
+3017 
-3022 AMGLVSNPSALLIN
+3022 
-3036 DMLEMAK
+3036 
-3043 YKPSKPIMYALSNVV
+3043 
-3058 KRFYK
+3058 
-3063 AEGKLIPEIFAV
+3063 
-3075 AEFMGSQLGDC
+3075 
-3086 SGDKDHTFMT
+3086 
-3096 LRVIGNMAAAM
+3096 
-3107 GAAGPAL
+3107 
-3114 RSAVIQCVNQPAA
+3114 
-3127 SLAVQ
+3127 
-3132 QAAIQAFRLTPVP
+3132 
-3145 EEGREILMQVL
+3145 
-3156 LDGASPMQKRIAA
+3156 
-3169 YLVLMKDPQPTELAQ
+3169 
-3184 LADALPN
+3184 
-3191 EQDQQ
+3191 
-3196 VKSFVISHVTN
+3196 
-3207 ILSSTEPATKEL
+3207 
-3219 RQKILDAL
+3219 
-3227 QGNEVGAPM
+3227 
-3236 DPTKFSRNYKIG
+3236 
-3248 SVEGNMFFEGS
+3248 
-3259 SYLPKEVMLEMT
+3259 
-3271 LKAFG
+3271 
-3276 YDIDMMEVGMEGNGF
+3276 
-3291 EPTVEALFGKN
+3291 
-3302 GFFPDT
+3302 
-3308 ALETMYFVSENMPL
+3308 
-3322 RVNEI
+3322 
-3327 LQNMLPALKKDR
+3327 
-3339 KKRQASQNLM
+3339 
-3349 REIGRNL
+3349 
-3356 NKLVN
+3356 
-3361 EMKTAQSPEAM
+3361 
-3372 VYLRLLGNE
+3372 
-3381 LGYLKT
+3381 
-3387 NEMEEL
+3387 
-3393 AYSAAMMVDS
+3393 
-3403 MFKMFPTD
+3403 
-3411 IMKALMTKAD
+3411 
-3421 NTIFAHYIFMDN
+3421 
-3433 EFFLPTATGV
+3433 
-3443 PLRITMSGTFT
+3443 
-3454 PGIKGGL
+3454 
-3461 QIARDMSEVT
+3461 
-3471 FMPSAGIEFWL
+3471 
-3482 SAKISMESDNVKLII
+3482 
-3497 PAPTRPTKLIKMTNT
+3497 
-3512 LVAVTGS
+3512 
-3519 EVKTIPPMVM
+3519 
-3529 DKVDVS
+3529 
-3535 ECTPFFAG
+3535 
-3543 MKYCTDL
+3543 
-3550 QYTDAFSHETAPF
+3550 
-3563 FPITGD
+3563 
-3569 SKFAVELHPTGE
+3569 
-3581 VTEYT
+3581 
-3586 ATIAYELL
+3586 
-3594 REGEEGRQ
+3594 
-3602 KVDSVKFVLRAE
+3602 
-3614 GAEPTEARAIMKY
+3614 
-3627 NRRKNVITAD
+3627 
-3637 IQIPDYDVEAG
+3637 
-3648 LRMGVVD
+3648 
-3655 GNTKGKGTHSIS
+3655 
-3667 LDLINKNIP
+3667 
-3676 QLSLVGR
+3676 
-3683 ANLKEMKEAML
+3683 
-3694 QVQLLVPSINADAT
+3694 
-3708 FTANMK
+3708 
-3714 RDEELELEL
+3714 
-3723 KSEIKVMAATSEQ
+3723 
-3736 NIAMKYDASKFEVEF
+3736 
-3751 KSDVNTETTSLPIA
+3751 
-3765 DMVDMYG
+3765 
-3772 NQLLDIQ
+3772 
-3779 VGQTEMKVRQI
+3779 
-3790 FNKFA
+3790 
-3795 EETNNY
+3795 
-3801 MEKHG
+3801 
-3806 DEFHYIKDFRVP
+3806 
-3818 DMPEISLPETLFLK
+3818 
-3832 TEGKAVYH
+3832 
-3840 FNNEHF
+3840 
-3846 SIAIPLPLGG
+3846 
-3856 KSTEELNFPP
+3856 
-3866 ALTTPSVSL
+3866 
-3875 PQFGLEIVSME
+3875 
-3886 IPIPELVV
+3886 
-3894 PESLTLSIP
+3894 
-3903 LFGKAEISTLM
+3903 
-3914 KSNLYEMEASMAAG
+3914 
-3928 KDIVDTPSYSAKFD
+3928 
-3942 VRGTSPVDILSFTMT
+3942 
-3957 GSGVLA
+3957 
-3963 TTDSIKAHLES
+3963 
-3974 SLAHKFLEAT
+3974 
-3984 VVITEEATFTDKLN
+3984 
-3998 LKSSS
+3998 
-4003 KIEAKSPLGVH
+4003 
-4014 FILGHDGTTGM
+4014 
-4025 NAEEISAHSDF
+4025 
-4036 KGDFTAGPVYG
+4036 
-4047 KTISTQSF
+4047 
-4055 AIFPFRQEAKIDSTV
+4055 
-4070 QLDSTLVKAQN
+4070 
-4081 TIAAT
+4081 
-4086 LANGELSVAS
+4086 
-4096 NTNAFEDHLTHV
+4096 
-4108 AELSFKDSK
+4108 
-4117 LSLKSDANA
+4117 
-4126 VVLGMKIH
+4126 
-4134 NQAEASAG
+4134 
-4142 AGEVVMRMETNADHT
+4142 HT
-4157 ENRVYSLLTASLD
+4157 ES
-4170 VNEPPVPENTFN
+4170 
-4182 AGLDASTATLSIA
+4182 
-4195 NKAAIRDIKVDNAN
+4195 
-4209 TLTITLSSLDFNSK
+4209 
-4223 AEATASE
+4223 
-4230 YASYT
+4230 
-4235 HDITINLKP
+4235 
-4244 YTASANVN
+4244 
-4252 NNLNVLAANFINE
+4252 
-4265 AQLQAELYKMDLT
+4265 
-4278 GNLKAIY
+4278 
-4285 GEEEIKHTYQVNYA
+4285 
-4299 DMTANA
+4299 
-4305 KCSTIGKLFG
+4305 
-4315 THMSHNTELEV
+4315 
-4326 VGLAARITNDARFNS
+4326 
-4341 QPFRFDHTIRCSIV
+4341 
-4355 PFDFNLDAIFNA
+4355 
-4367 DGDMTMYGKHSAQ
+4367 
-4380 LYGKF
+4380 
-4385 LLKAQPLAF
+4385 
-4394 ASSHECRAS
+4394 
-4403 VNQQLDNG
+4403 
-4411 FALETT
+4411 
-4417 LDNKMDTVLS
+4417 
-4427 PQEQKTSFRMK
+4427 
-4438 SKLNEHAFNQD
+4438 
-4449 MSVYNTAE
+4449 
-4457 RTGIEVSGTFLTN
+4457 
-4470 MFNAEST
+4470 
-4477 ENQEFTI
+4477 
-4484 SSFLKYDKITECQI
+4484 
-4498 ILFPLIE
+4498 
-4505 TLPAF
+4505 
-4510 LESVKVVVV
+4510 
-4519 RVAEALQDYINNEE
+4519 
-4533 IKAKLEA
+4533 
-4540 LPQYVSDFVSQ
+4540 
-4551 LNVEGKVTQM
+4551 
-4561 KHYFDDL
+4561 
-4568 TQEYVISMEDV
+4568 
-4579 EASLTNLKVTVENL
+4579 
-4593 LADLSVYIHHFAGML
+4593 
-4608 KDIIVSGNLPE
+4608 
-4619 TLIQKIQEQLH
+4619 
-4630 AINEEYDIQ
+4630 
-4639 AMVLHVIDTM
+4639 
-4649 RELIQQIDLEKLTGS
+4649 
-4664 SISFLQDLDS
+4664 
-4674 KYDVKAKL
+4674 
-4682 QTIMSDEII
+4682 
-4691 QDLDILGKINNF
+4691 
-4703 YAKMRELIVKFEV
+4703 
-4716 DKKVQA
+4716 
-4722 VLEKAVEFIHQLK
+4722 
-4735 IEETISAVVN
+4735 
-4745 KVKDADIPTKLVQVF
+4745 
-4760 QDAINY
+4760 
-4766 LKTTQVEDIIQ
+4766 
-4777 QLNMHIETIVQKL
+4777 
-4790 RSLEYNDFVD
+4790 
-4800 HANEVIA
+4800 
-4807 EYTVYINELIGALEI
+4807 
-4822 PQKLEATRDF
+4822 
-4832 VNLVLSSFRGFME
+4832 
-4845 SLREIKVAEM
+4845 
-4855 IKSVKDVIDKF
+4855 
-4866 VLDIVK
+4866 
-4872 PLAEFIKEEIT
+4872 
-4883 NLNVNAAITTYLDFV
+4883 
-4898 SKYYTRAITKVT
+4898 
-4910 ELLTSMVEMI
+4910 
-4920 KNMAPEQKII
+4920 
-4930 NEIQQIVEG
+4930 
-4939 LIVELKKAEL
+4939 
-4949 NILSFTLPLTDLVVP
+4949 
-4964 SVMLS
+4964 
-4969 MDKLGQF
+4969 
-4976 EIPTQL
+4976 
-4982 DIPEFTILGL
+4982 
-4992 YTIQATTISFEDIK
+4992 
-5006 QRIIELIDFIGNFE
+5006 
-5020 IKMIDVDAFFGDL
+5020 
-5033 TMNYLPSMP
+5033 
-5042 EMSFPEISLPEI
+5042 
-5054 SFPTIPQVPVEKLVK
+5054 
-5069 SLQVPD
+5069 
-5075 ITLLTIPT
+5075 
-5083 QIMVPCFETL
+5083 
-5093 KFSHVNLGVE
+5093 
-5103 HQASVTLYG
+5103 
-5112 QSAQAQGKT
+5112 
-5121 TIKVITTPYTADFMN
+5121 
-5136 TAFIAMEEGMSAS
+5136 
-5149 VDTTYNHVVDLPIVR
+5149 
-5164 VRSEATV
+5164 
-5171 TQKAVARQVGYT
+5171 
-5183 LTLTVDNSGTGK
+5183 
-5195 INADDVNHK
+5195 
-5204 SNLQLTIN
+5204 
-5212 PSTVTITFSGD
+5212 
-5223 TDSTI
+5223 
-5228 LKMKQQIT
+5228 
-5236 AESGTLSFF
+5236 
-5245 KFNVRNEA
+5245 
-5253 EAPIIKNSLMVASG
+5253 
-5267 HVNLYD
+5267 
-5273 LKAELIA
+5273 
-5280 NHDTELYGEISG
+5280 
-5292 VLSNGINL
+5292 
-5300 VVRPVELIFDFKNKG
+5300 
-5315 NAKVNIFE
+5315 
-5323 SLIAKIDLQNDYSAT
+5323 
-5338 LKPNSQKIN
+5338 
-5347 TVALV
+5347 
-5352 RLNQYK
+5352 
-5358 ISYNYTVDNNP
+5358 
-5369 HDAGIFIAIESE
+5369 
-5381 ANLDFLSSPISIP
+5381 
-5394 EFDLP
+5394 
-5399 FVDFRT
+5399 
-5405 PEITDLNVYEQTG
+5405 
-5418 LNKIL
+5418 
-5423 TTTEQTVDVDAK
+5423 
-5435 IVYHKSEAAPLVD
+5435 
-5448 MMGLIQ
+5448 
-5454 IPSVGN
+5454 
-5460 LITELS
+5460 
-5466 VKSAILNLNV
+5466 
-5476 NAGLYPE
+5476 
-5483 EDLVFRLGAT
+5483 
-5493 TASVFEGLK
+5493 
-5502 AKLDGTTSL
+5502 
-5511 TTRRGI
+5511 
-5517 KLANSLSLENSHI
+5517 
-5530 EGTHDSTISMS
+5530 
-5541 TETFETAVSVSTV
+5541 
-5554 AKIALPILNLEANQH
+5554 
-5569 LVADTK
+5569 
-5575 TNANAVSTFRMTG
+5575 
-5588 DFNLPLI
+5588 
-5595 KAVGKAE
+5595 
-5602 VDQSLKLE
+5602 
-5610 GSFEFVSMESST
+5610 
-5622 KANIDSTML
+5622 
-5631 EDNSFLGVLDNDFN
+5631 
-5645 VYLNNNGLRSTSK
+5645 
-5658 IIADAKL
+5658 
-5665 NQATTKVIAMDVNE
+5665 
-5679 NLAVE
+5679 
-5684 ASLSRVYAV
+5684 
-5693 LKYSGN
+5693 
-5699 NEAHLF
+5699 
-5705 NFNTNGKHDVNANID
+5705 
-5720 FAPTSSLTADME
+5720 
-5732 IEISQPSSLGM
+5732 
-5743 FSIFGKAV
+5743 
-5751 TDVTGAKQK
+5751 
-5760 IFINGKF
+5760 
-5767 VSPLYT
+5767 
-5773 TNVAAEVEGSAP
+5773 
-5785 VFKVNFR
+5785 
-5792 SSATSPV
+5792 
-5799 VFLEYDLDSSITINL
+5799 
-5814 EHAGVSLTGKAVFT
+5814 
-5828 HTDLSMDIQH
+5828 
-5838 IISHTSSDS
+5838 
-5847 RLTLNADIN
+5847 
-5856 SPAFTDVNLRYAVRK
+5856 
-5871 DGISATISIPSTGF
+5871 
-5885 LGLQLHGRTPL
+5885 
-5896 QMNSRI
+5896 
-5902 YGRYASDP
+5902 
-5910 AKDVDFFT
+5910 
-5918 IRASAKEANKIM
+5918 

>member
-1 MESDNVKLTIPAPTR
+1 MDGSITVNFENEALNMVSKVVLTHADMNMDVNHAITQALRRKRQADDSNSHHTLNVDITSPTFIDANLRYAAGKDGISASVSTPSSGFMGIQFNGRVPSQMSARVYGRYPSAPEDDVEVLVIRSSSMDADKMNLQIAYNMEAPKVVLSELKTRIPSIISAFTMFADKYQITSYMDELRNSVVNRISEAYEAAINYDSQMSQLSIFFRNIIVQYQKTVQVFIDAVVKVLRETQFKLPESDEMTTLPEVLKKLTSSIATMLDSTLQIIYENIEVSFNAFVEQISSVKMRMPVGDAITGGQILDQVKTTFKTIFAELVDFVKHMESVDTMLEKIGETLKAIVEKSQEFADSVKSDYLDAVFIYINVPYVNFVTALKNVVDHISALNIEQLNHSVEYIIDMFVHVVDQFNNTVNGFLQQASADAQALNRDLSRCDKFVPLRDHTSPLALISGMHYPLAQLVRSSQACNYKFDNENKHMTSGSCIENHILIPFSHNGEHGITNVGKQELTLVQVSPSNEIVFDHSGIVKGLHMDAVEDKSAIQDKDAGLNLLRELASLPETDGEKRAHLFHVLVSMVRGMKTETLSPAIPEALEVSSALTYQVLVQCGTPECSSAIMQIFRTFDTSSLEVDAGVFAMGLVSNPSALLINDMLEMAKYKPSKPIMYALSNVVKRFYKAEGKLIPEIFAVAEFMGSQLGDCSGDKDHTFMTLRVIGNMAAAMGAAGPALRSAVIQCVNQPAASLAVQQAAIQAFRLTPVPEEGREILMQVLLDGASPMQKRIAAYLVLMKDPQPTELAQLADALPNEQDQQVKSFVISHVTNILSSTEPATQELRQKILDALQGNEVGAPMDPTKFSRNYKIGSVEGNMFFEGSSYLPKEVMLEMTLKAFGYDIDMMEVGMEGNGFEPTVEALFGKNGFFPDTALETMYFVSENMPLRVNEILQNMLPALKKDRKKRQASQNLMREIGRNLNKLVNEMKTAQSPEAMVYLRLLGNELGYLKTNEMEELAYSAAMMVDSMFKMFPTDIMKALMTKADNTIFAHYIFMDNEFFLPTATGVPLRITMSGTFTPGIKGGLQIARDMSEVTFMPSAGIEFVSEIGSHIPEYINSGLEMHTNIFHESGLSAKISMESDNVKLTIPAPTR

-163 RLGVDG
+163 RLGVVDG

-461 VDILSFTMTGS
+461 VDILSFTMTG
-472 GVLATT
+472 
-478 DSIKAH
+478 
-484 LESSLAHK
+484 
-492 FLEATVVITEE
+492 
-503 ATFTDKLNLKSS
+503 
-515 SKIEAKSPLGV
+515 
-526 HFILGHDGTTGMNAE
+526 HDGTTGMNAE

-581 TVQLDSTLVKAQNT
+581 TVQLESTLVKAQNI

-1088 KLEALPQYDVEAS
+1088 KLEALPQYVSDFVSQLNVEGKVTQMKQYFDDLTQEYVISMEDVEAS

-1117 VYIHHFAE
+1117 VYIHHFAGMLKDIIVSGNLPE
-1125 DPGTADAINE
+1125 TLIQKIQEQLNAINE

-1155 QIDLEKLTGSSISFL
+1155 QINLEKLTGSSISFL

-1320 LRGLMESLREIKVAE
+1320 TQDLMESLREIKVAE

-1592 FQNSTET
+1592 FQNSTE
-1599 QVQGKTTIK
+1599 KTLK
-1608 VITTPY
+1608 FSHV
-1614 TADFMNTA
+1614 NLGV
-1622 FIAMEEGMSAS
+1622 EHQAS
-1633 VDTTYNH
+1633 V
-1640 VVDLPIVRV
+1640 
-1649 RSEATVTQKAV
+1649 
-1660 ARQVGYTLTL
+1660 TLYGQ
-1670 TVDNSGTGKINAD
+1670 SA
-1683 DVNHKSNLQL
+1683 Q
-1693 TINPSTVTLTF
+1693 
-1704 SGDTDSTI
+1704 
-1712 LKMKQQINAESGTLS
+1712 
-1727 FFKFNVRNEAE
+1727 FNVRNEAE

-1801 KVNIF
+1801 K
-1806 ESLIAK
+1806 
-1812 IDLQND
+1812 
-1818 YSATLKPNS
+1818 
-1827 QKINTVALA
+1827 
-1836 RLNQYKISYNYTV
+1836 
-1849 DNNPHDAGIF
+1849 
-1859 VAMESEANLDFLS
+1859 
-1872 SPISIPEFD
+1872 
-1881 LPFVDFRTPEITGLN
+1881 
-1896 VYEQTGLNNI
+1896 
-1906 LTTTEQTVDVD
+1906 
-1917 AKIVYHK
+1917 
-1924 SEAAPLV
+1924 
-1931 DMMGLIQI
+1931 I

-2710 ANGPKATCKV
+2710 AYIKV

-2809 EEDKNKNMPT
+2809 EEDKNKN
-2819 IHGKCKTQSTVNARE
+2819 
-2834 DIATDISLNRDLSR
+2834 
-2848 CDKFVPLRDH
+2848 
-2858 TSPLALISG
+2858 

-3010 SALTYQV
+3010 SALTYQVLVQCGTPECSSAIMQIFRTFDTSSLEV

-3207 ILSSTEPATKEL
+3207 ILSSTEPATQEL

-3471 FMPSAGIEFWL
+3471 FMPSAGIEF
-3482 SAKISMESDNVKLII
+3482 
-3497 PAPTRPTKLIKMTNT
+3497 
-3512 LVAVTGS
+3512 
-3519 EVKTIPPMVM
+3519 
-3529 DKVDVS
+3529 VS
-3535 ECTPFFAG
+3535 EIG
-3543 MKYCTDL
+3543 
-3550 QYTDAFSHETAPF
+3550 SH
-3563 FPITGD
+3563 
-3569 SKFAVELHPTGE
+3569 
-3581 VTEYT
+3581 
-3586 ATIAYELL
+3586 
-3594 REGEEGRQ
+3594 
-3602 KVDSVKFVLRAE
+3602 
-3614 GAEPTEARAIMKY
+3614 
-3627 NRRKNVITAD
+3627 
-3637 IQIPDYDVEAG
+3637 
-3648 LRMGVVD
+3648 
-3655 GNTKGKGTHSIS
+3655 
-3667 LDLINKNIP
+3667 
-3676 QLSLVGR
+3676 
-3683 ANLKEMKEAML
+3683 
-3694 QVQLLVPSINADAT
+3694 
-3708 FTANMK
+3708 
-3714 RDEELELEL
+3714 
-3723 KSEIKVMAATSEQ
+3723 
-3736 NIAMKYDASKFEVEF
+3736 
-3751 KSDVNTETTSLPIA
+3751 
-3765 DMVDMYG
+3765 
-3772 NQLLDIQ
+3772 
-3779 VGQTEMKVRQI
+3779 
-3790 FNKFA
+3790 
-3795 EETNNY
+3795 
-3801 MEKHG
+3801 
-3806 DEFHYIKDFRVP
+3806 
-3818 DMPEISLPETLFLK
+3818 
-3832 TEGKAVYH
+3832 
-3840 FNNEHF
+3840 
-3846 SIAIPLPLGG
+3846 
-3856 KSTEELNFPP
+3856 
-3866 ALTTPSVSL
+3866 
-3875 PQFGLEIVSME
+3875 
-3886 IPIPELVV
+3886 IPE
-3894 PESLTLSIP
+3894 
-3903 LFGKAEISTLM
+3903 
-3914 KSNLYEMEASMAAG
+3914 
-3928 KDIVDTPSYSAKFD
+3928 
-3942 VRGTSPVDILSFTMT
+3942 
-3957 GSGVLA
+3957 
-3963 TTDSIKAHLES
+3963 
-3974 SLAHKFLEAT
+3974 
-3984 VVITEEATFTDKLN
+3984 
-3998 LKSSS
+3998 
-4003 KIEAKSPLGVH
+4003 
-4014 FILGHDGTTGM
+4014 
-4025 NAEEISAHSDF
+4025 
-4036 KGDFTAGPVYG
+4036 
-4047 KTISTQSF
+4047 
-4055 AIFPFRQEAKIDSTV
+4055 
-4070 QLDSTLVKAQN
+4070 
-4081 TIAAT
+4081 
-4086 LANGELSVAS
+4086 
-4096 NTNAFEDHLTHV
+4096 
-4108 AELSFKDSK
+4108 
-4117 LSLKSDANA
+4117 
-4126 VVLGMKIH
+4126 
-4134 NQAEASAG
+4134 
-4142 AGEVVMRMETNADHT
+4142 
-4157 ENRVYSLLTASLD
+4157 
-4170 VNEPPVPENTFN
+4170 
-4182 AGLDASTATLSIA
+4182 
-4195 NKAAIRDIKVDNAN
+4195 
-4209 TLTITLSSLDFNSK
+4209 
-4223 AEATASE
+4223 
-4230 YASYT
+4230 
-4235 HDITINLKP
+4235 
-4244 YTASANVN
+4244 
-4252 NNLNVLAANFINE
+4252 
-4265 AQLQAELYKMDLT
+4265 
-4278 GNLKAIY
+4278 
-4285 GEEEIKHTYQVNYA
+4285 
-4299 DMTANA
+4299 
-4305 KCSTIGKLFG
+4305 
-4315 THMSHNTELEV
+4315 
-4326 VGLAARITNDARFNS
+4326 
-4341 QPFRFDHTIRCSIV
+4341 
-4355 PFDFNLDAIFNA
+4355 
-4367 DGDMTMYGKHSAQ
+4367 
-4380 LYGKF
+4380 
-4385 LLKAQPLAF
+4385 
-4394 ASSHECRAS
+4394 
-4403 VNQQLDNG
+4403 
-4411 FALETT
+4411 
-4417 LDNKMDTVLS
+4417 
-4427 PQEQKTSFRMK
+4427 
-4438 SKLNEHAFNQD
+4438 
-4449 MSVYNTAE
+4449 
-4457 RTGIEVSGTFLTN
+4457 
-4470 MFNAEST
+4470 
-4477 ENQEFTI
+4477 
-4484 SSFLKYDKITECQI
+4484 
-4498 ILFPLIE
+4498 
-4505 TLPAF
+4505 
-4510 LESVKVVVV
+4510 
-4519 RVAEALQDYINNEE
+4519 YIN
-4533 IKAKLEA
+4533 
-4540 LPQYVSDFVSQ
+4540 
-4551 LNVEGKVTQM
+4551 
-4561 KHYFDDL
+4561 
-4568 TQEYVISMEDV
+4568 
-4579 EASLTNLKVTVENL
+4579 
-4593 LADLSVYIHHFAGML
+4593 
-4608 KDIIVSGNLPE
+4608 SG
-4619 TLIQKIQEQLH
+4619 
-4630 AINEEYDIQ
+4630 
-4639 AMVLHVIDTM
+4639 
-4649 RELIQQIDLEKLTGS
+4649 
-4664 SISFLQDLDS
+4664 
-4674 KYDVKAKL
+4674 
-4682 QTIMSDEII
+4682 
-4691 QDLDILGKINNF
+4691 
-4703 YAKMRELIVKFEV
+4703 
-4716 DKKVQA
+4716 
-4722 VLEKAVEFIHQLK
+4722 
-4735 IEETISAVVN
+4735 
-4745 KVKDADIPTKLVQVF
+4745 
-4760 QDAINY
+4760 
-4766 LKTTQVEDIIQ
+4766 
-4777 QLNMHIETIVQKL
+4777 
-4790 RSLEYNDFVD
+4790 
-4800 HANEVIA
+4800 
-4807 EYTVYINELIGALEI
+4807 
-4822 PQKLEATRDF
+4822 
-4832 VNLVLSSFRGFME
+4832 
-4845 SLREIKVAEM
+4845 
-4855 IKSVKDVIDKF
+4855 
-4866 VLDIVK
+4866 
-4872 PLAEFIKEEIT
+4872 
-4883 NLNVNAAITTYLDFV
+4883 
-4898 SKYYTRAITKVT
+4898 
-4910 ELLTSMVEMI
+4910 
-4920 KNMAPEQKII
+4920 
-4930 NEIQQIVEG
+4930 
-4939 LIVELKKAEL
+4939 
-4949 NILSFTLPLTDLVVP
+4949 
-4964 SVMLS
+4964 
-4969 MDKLGQF
+4969 
-4976 EIPTQL
+4976 
-4982 DIPEFTILGL
+4982 
-4992 YTIQATTISFEDIK
+4992 
-5006 QRIIELIDFIGNFE
+5006 
-5020 IKMIDVDAFFGDL
+5020 
-5033 TMNYLPSMP
+5033 
-5042 EMSFPEISLPEI
+5042 
-5054 SFPTIPQVPVEKLVK
+5054 
-5069 SLQVPD
+5069 
-5075 ITLLTIPT
+5075 
-5083 QIMVPCFETL
+5083 
-5093 KFSHVNLGVE
+5093 
-5103 HQASVTLYG
+5103 
-5112 QSAQAQGKT
+5112 
-5121 TIKVITTPYTADFMN
+5121 
-5136 TAFIAMEEGMSAS
+5136 
-5149 VDTTYNHVVDLPIVR
+5149 
-5164 VRSEATV
+5164 
-5171 TQKAVARQVGYT
+5171 
-5183 LTLTVDNSGTGK
+5183 
-5195 INADDVNHK
+5195 
-5204 SNLQLTIN
+5204 
-5212 PSTVTITFSGD
+5212 
-5223 TDSTI
+5223 
-5228 LKMKQQIT
+5228 
-5236 AESGTLSFF
+5236 
-5245 KFNVRNEA
+5245 
-5253 EAPIIKNSLMVASG
+5253 
-5267 HVNLYD
+5267 
-5273 LKAELIA
+5273 
-5280 NHDTELYGEISG
+5280 
-5292 VLSNGINL
+5292 
-5300 VVRPVELIFDFKNKG
+5300 
-5315 NAKVNIFE
+5315 
-5323 SLIAKIDLQNDYSAT
+5323 
-5338 LKPNSQKIN
+5338 
-5347 TVALV
+5347 
-5352 RLNQYK
+5352 
-5358 ISYNYTVDNNP
+5358 
-5369 HDAGIFIAIESE
+5369 
-5381 ANLDFLSSPISIP
+5381 
-5394 EFDLP
+5394 
-5399 FVDFRT
+5399 
-5405 PEITDLNVYEQTG
+5405 
-5418 LNKIL
+5418 
-5423 TTTEQTVDVDAK
+5423 
-5435 IVYHKSEAAPLVD
+5435 
-5448 MMGLIQ
+5448 
-5454 IPSVGN
+5454 
-5460 LITELS
+5460 
-5466 VKSAILNLNV
+5466 
-5476 NAGLYPE
+5476 
-5483 EDLVFRLGAT
+5483 
-5493 TASVFEGLK
+5493 
-5502 AKLDGTTSL
+5502 
-5511 TTRRGI
+5511 
-5517 KLANSLSLENSHI
+5517 
-5530 EGTHDSTISMS
+5530 
-5541 TETFETAVSVSTV
+5541 
-5554 AKIALPILNLEANQH
+5554 
-5569 LVADTK
+5569 
-5575 TNANAVSTFRMTG
+5575 
-5588 DFNLPLI
+5588 
-5595 KAVGKAE
+5595 
-5602 VDQSLKLE
+5602 
-5610 GSFEFVSMESST
+5610 
-5622 KANIDSTML
+5622 
-5631 EDNSFLGVLDNDFN
+5631 
-5645 VYLNNNGLRSTSK
+5645 
-5658 IIADAKL
+5658 
-5665 NQATTKVIAMDVNE
+5665 
-5679 NLAVE
+5679 
-5684 ASLSRVYAV
+5684 
-5693 LKYSGN
+5693 
-5699 NEAHLF
+5699 
-5705 NFNTNGKHDVNANID
+5705 
-5720 FAPTSSLTADME
+5720 
-5732 IEISQPSSLGM
+5732 
-5743 FSIFGKAV
+5743 
-5751 TDVTGAKQK
+5751 
-5760 IFINGKF
+5760 
-5767 VSPLYT
+5767 
-5773 TNVAAEVEGSAP
+5773 
-5785 VFKVNFR
+5785 
-5792 SSATSPV
+5792 
-5799 VFLEYDLDSSITINL
+5799 
-5814 EHAGVSLTGKAVFT
+5814 
-5828 HTDLSMDIQH
+5828 
-5838 IISHTSSDS
+5838 
-5847 RLTLNADIN
+5847 
-5856 SPAFTDVNLRYAVRK
+5856 
-5871 DGISATISIPSTGF
+5871 
-5885 LGLQLHGRTPL
+5885 
-5896 QMNSRI
+5896 
-5902 YGRYASDP
+5902 
-5910 AKDVDFFT
+5910 
-5918 IRASAKEANKIM
+5918 